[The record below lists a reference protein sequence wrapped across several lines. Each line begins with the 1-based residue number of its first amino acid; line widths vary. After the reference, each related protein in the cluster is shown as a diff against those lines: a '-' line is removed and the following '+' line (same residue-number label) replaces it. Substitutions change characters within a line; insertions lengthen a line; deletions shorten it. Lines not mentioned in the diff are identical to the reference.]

1 MTFLGLGGDYRI
13 LEFASYLPT
22 ATLCPYGSNGSGAT
36 PTLTRPHVYVRD
48 TSALRSGRPRSRT
61 TKSGPLIWLR
71 LRLWIGDL
79 SVANRLL
86 PLCLSATSD
95 SFRFLP
101 HSDLRWLFEV
111 LPTLHFAEHTFSLE
125 ALFQDAKGLL
135 NVVVSDLNLQR
146 IS

>member
-1 MTFLGLGGDYRI
+1 MNRT
-13 LEFASYLPT
+13 
-22 ATLCPYGSNGSGAT
+22 GSN
-36 PTLTRPHVYVRD
+36 VYVRD
-48 TSALRSGRPRSRT
+48 TSALGSGRSESGA
-61 TKSGPLIWLR
+61 TKSHPLFWLC
-71 LRLWIGDL
+71 LRLWVGDL

-86 PLCLSATSD
+86 PLCLSAASD
-95 SFRFLP
+95 SFGFLP

-111 LPTLHFAEHTFSLE
+111 LPTLHFAENTFSLE